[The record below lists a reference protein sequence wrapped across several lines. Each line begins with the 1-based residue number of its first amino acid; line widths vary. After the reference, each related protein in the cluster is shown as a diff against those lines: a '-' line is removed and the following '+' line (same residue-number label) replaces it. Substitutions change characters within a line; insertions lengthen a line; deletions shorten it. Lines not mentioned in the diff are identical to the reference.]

1 MNSLQVKYNKEIVP
15 ELKKKFNLENVML
28 VPKVTKVVVNTG
40 FGRHAKDKDYA
51 KRVEKALTDLSGQKP
66 VLTKAKKSIA
76 AFKVRE
82 GMIVG
87 AMVTLRREKMYDFIQ
102 KLVSITFPRVR
113 DFRGIEVKNVD
124 GAGNLNIGFKEHTSF
139 PEIGAED
146 LENIFSLEVTLVTN
160 TKNREQSLELFKLL
174 GFPFKK

>member
-1 MNSLQVKYNKEIVP
+1 MNSLQAKYNKEIISQ
-15 ELKKKFNLENVML
+15 LKEKFDLKNVMT

-40 FGRHAKDKDYA
+40 FGRHTKDKEYI

-66 VLTKAKKSIA
+66 VLTKAKKSIS

-87 AMVTLRREKMYDFIQ
+87 AMVTLRKDKMYDFIQ
-102 KLVSITFPRVR
+102 KLVTITFPRVR
-113 DFRGIEVKNVD
+113 DFRGIETKNVD
-124 GAGNLNIGFKEHTSF
+124 KAGNLNIGFKEHTAF

-146 LENIFSLEVTLVTN
+146 IENIFSLEVTLVTN